1 MVTDPRDLGS
11 QAAGSGTEPG
21 GTVAG
26 VDDVLRTAIAVALGA
41 KPVTLAAVSGG
52 DVAAAHRAE
61 LDDGR
66 RVFVKTHDDPPP
78 GFFTTEATGLR
89 WLRDVGSVRVPEVLA
104 VSDDPPF
111 LALEWIDE
119 GRPGPGTEAELGRG
133 LADLHLAGAPS
144 FGREDRRT
152 TGSRGLPNE
161 PCETWAEFYAT
172 QRLLP
177 LARLARDGRALPD
190 AAIADLERV
199 AARLDELG
207 GPAEP
212 PARLHGDL
220 WAGNRLVD
228 RDGRSW
234 LIDPAA
240 HGGHREF
247 DLAMMRLFG
256 GFGERCFAT
265 YDDAHPLADGWEAR
279 VPLHQLAPLVVH
291 AIKFGGGYVA
301 GTERALDQLT

>member
-1 MVTDPRDLGS
+1 MDDACQR
-11 QAAGSGTEPG
+11 A
-21 GTVAG
+21 VA
-26 VDDVLRTAIAVALGA
+26 DALGA
-41 KPVTLAAVSGG
+41 SLTSLAALSGG
-52 DVAAAHRAE
+52 DVAAAYRAE
-61 LDDGR
+61 LGDGR
-66 RVFVKTHDDPPP
+66 RVFVKTHHSPPP
-78 GFFTTEATGLR
+78 GFFTTEAAGLA
-89 WLRDVGSVRVPEVLA
+89 WLREAGAVPVPEVLA
-104 VSDDPPF
+104 VSDEPPF

-119 GRPGPGTEAELGRG
+119 GRPGPATEQHLGRALAG
-133 LADLHLAGAPS
+133 LHRAGAPC

-161 PCETWAEFYAT
+161 PCDTWAEFYAT

-177 LARLARDGRALPD
+177 LARLATDAAALPT
-190 AAIADLERV
+190 AAVTRLASV
-199 AARLDELG
+199 ARRLDELG
-207 GPAEP
+207 GPPEP

-228 RDGRSW
+228 ADGTSW

-256 GFGERCFAT
+256 GFGADCFAA
-265 YDDAHPLADGWEAR
+265 YAEAAPLADGWEER

-291 AIKFGGGYVA
+291 AIKFGGSYVA
-301 GTERALDQLT
+301 GTEGALAQLG